1 LMRETP
7 GNRAYIVPVDKKK
20 QVWSMTRNL

>member
-1 LMRETP
+1 MRETP
-7 GNRAYIVPVDKKK
+7 GNRAYIVPVDKKT